1 MPHPSHDP
9 SIEYEPHLHAGAHE
23 VDPAEAEAQRLLAHE
38 TAQATID
45 EVVQHTVWDEPTLSD
60 ALAGPAR
67 GPRLTYA
74 QWLDWRIATTSV
86 ARTWYVTLAIVLA
99 AGPWGVLGALFE
111 NMAAGTWGLIA
122 VVVIAPVVEETM
134 KVAIALWVIEKRP
147 YLFRRPL
154 QILLCALAGGLAF
167 AFIENVMYLYVTIPA
182 SVKAEKEELVGKE
195 EPVRSKDIQPAAK
208 AATIDLATWRW
219 TICTGLHAT
228 CSFLAGLGLVRM
240 WSLAFRH
247 RTRPKIAHAAPMIV
261 AAMIGHGL
269 YNGIVT
275 IAELAGWLPF

>member
-1 MPHPSHDP
+1 MPQPSHDP
-9 SIEYEPHLHAGAHE
+9 SIAHEPHLHAGAHE
-23 VDPAEAEAQRLLAHE
+23 VDPAEAKAQRLLGHE
-38 TAQATID
+38 TAQANID
-45 EVVQHTVWDEPTLSD
+45 EVVQHTVWDEPTLSA

-74 QWLDWRIATTSV
+74 QWLDWRIATTPI

-122 VVVIAPVVEETM
+122 VVIIAPVVEETM

-167 AFIENVMYLYVTIPA
+167 AFIENVMYLHVTIPA
-182 SVKAEKEELVGKE
+182 SVKAEKKELAEAKG
-195 EPVRSKDIQPAAK
+195 IQPAAK
-208 AATIDLATWRW
+208 TAPIDLATWRW

-240 WSLAFRH
+240 WSQAIHH
-247 RTRPKIAHAAPMIV
+247 RTRPKIAHAAPMIIT
-261 AAMIGHGL
+261 AMIVHGL
-269 YNGIVT
+269 YNGSVT
-275 IAELAGWLPF
+275 VAELADWLPFR